1 MVPILFNIEDVDNNL
16 FDHTLIVVFEVVLSF
31 LLSKIIGL
39 SFHYHTIDFFFSANT
54 ISTIA
59 EDTLIILFVTNGLFE
74 GVTVTFPSIKRF
86 GCQSLCS
93 I

>member
-16 FDHTLIVVFEVVLSF
+16 FDHNLIVVVFEVVLSF

-39 SFHYHTIDFFFSANT
+39 SFHYHTIDFPFSANT

-86 GCQSLCS
+86 GCQSL
-93 I
+93 